1 MTKVP
6 GPKPRGYEIQAT
18 RVSKGLTRRVL
29 AEQAELAWVTIY
41 NLECGHQ
48 QRTTWETL
56 TRIAQVLNVP
66 VTRLIEDED
75 AGPTPSQPK
84 REAYP
89 TRRPE
94 PPGPTPPPR
103 PTKPPTRVAED
114 AA

>member
-6 GPKPRGYEIQAT
+6 GPKPRGSEIQAT
-18 RVSKGLTRRVL
+18 RVSKGLTRKAL
-29 AEQAELAWVTIY
+29 AEQTGLAWVTIY

-48 QRTTWETL
+48 PRTTWETL
-56 TRIAQVLNVP
+56 TRIAQALRVDVKTLA
-66 VTRLIEDED
+66 EDENAD
-75 AGPTPSQPK
+75 PNPDQPK
-84 REAYP
+84 REPYP

-103 PTKPPTRVAED
+103 PTKPPTRLAED

>member
-6 GPKPRGYEIQAT
+6 GPKPRGTEIQAT
-18 RVSKGLTRRVL
+18 RVSKGLTRKVL
-29 AEQAELAWVTIY
+29 ATQTDLAWVTIY

-48 QRTTWETL
+48 PRTTWETL
-56 TRIAQVLNVP
+56 TRIAQALEAP
-66 VTRLIEDED
+66 VSKFVEDED
-75 AGPTPSQPK
+75 TAPNPDQPK
-84 REAYP
+84 REPYP

-103 PTKPPTRVAED
+103 PTKSPTRVAED